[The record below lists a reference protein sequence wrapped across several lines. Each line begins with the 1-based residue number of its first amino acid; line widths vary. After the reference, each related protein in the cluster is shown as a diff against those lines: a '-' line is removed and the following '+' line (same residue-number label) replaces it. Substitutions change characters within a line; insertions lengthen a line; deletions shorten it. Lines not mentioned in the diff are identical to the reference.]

1 MLSGARRKR
10 VEDSNRYIKTLLCAE
25 YMIGIKVVLFH
36 RLNYIDIFSA
46 CESADFV
53 ASVGEHEHKKQD
65 AAKGTQF

>member
-1 MLSGARRKR
+1 MLLGARRKR
-10 VEDSNRYIKTLLCAE
+10 VEDPNRNIKTLLCAE
-25 YMIGIKVVLFH
+25 NITVIKVVLFH
-36 RLNYIDIFSA
+36 RLNYIDIFPA